1 MGDVSGQKGTP
12 TIATKVHSSPCQS
25 HHEAYHSAPAGPPKA
40 FRATGSAFSLL
51 RQMEQDG
58 ESFTLIREIFLE
70 GDLSG
75 YYSLWYARA
84 MQHGSTGFTGPL
96 GCRRG
101 AKMGSAPARA
111 THAGLRS
118 QPAYSTRRG
127 GRLGE
132 PTSRRRSKQRIIE
145 LQNRER
151 RIRDGAGEFLARAST
166 GGSTGERSCGKTVQ
180 ISKLA
185 CNSHKPA

>member
-111 THAGLRS
+111 THAGLGRWADKTSLQITKEGGDSAKRRVTGDRS
-118 QPAYSTRRG
+118 QIITARRTARKG
-127 GRLGE
+127 EATKVRTKSQRLAV
-132 PTSRRRSKQRIIE
+132 QR
-145 LQNRER
+145 LY
-151 RIRDGAGEFLARAST
+151 G
-166 GGSTGERSCGKTVQ
+166 
-180 ISKLA
+180 
-185 CNSHKPA
+185 

>member
-101 AKMGSAPARA
+101 AKMGSVPARA
-111 THAGLRS
+111 THAGLGRQPACRSPAWGDSAKRQVTGDRS
-118 QPAYSTRRG
+118 QIITARRTAEKG
-127 GRLGE
+127 KQTKVRTKSQRLAV
-132 PTSRRRSKQRIIE
+132 QR
-145 LQNRER
+145 LY
-151 RIRDGAGEFLARAST
+151 G
-166 GGSTGERSCGKTVQ
+166 
-180 ISKLA
+180 
-185 CNSHKPA
+185 